1 MENRL
6 FQHSDLGVPQG
17 GICSPL
23 LANIYLHR
31 LDRFWWDKYG
41 NLDRKSK
48 ERRRKLHLGNCGFIR
63 YADDWLMLTNGS
75 KEEAYRL
82 RDELKLELSVE
93 KTHITHVNA
102 GFDFLGSHVQ
112 RYVSKNDR
120 PKMLVTPSHK
130 AQERL
135 KTKAKEI
142 TGRSP

>member
-48 ERRRKLHLGNCGFIR
+48 ERAIQPPSGELWLHSLCR
-63 YADDWLMLTNGS
+63 
-75 KEEAYRL
+75 
-82 RDELKLELSVE
+82 
-93 KTHITHVNA
+93 
-102 GFDFLGSHVQ
+102 
-112 RYVSKNDR
+112 
-120 PKMLVTPSHK
+120 
-130 AQERL
+130 
-135 KTKAKEI
+135 
-142 TGRSP
+142 

>member
-1 MENRL
+1 VHHEILLNCLAERIADRRLLKLITRFLKAGLMENRL

-48 ERRRKLHLGNCGFIR
+48 ERRRKLHLGNCGFVR

-82 RDELKLELSVE
+82 RDEIQTFLRDELKLELSRGE
-93 KTHITHVNA
+93 NA
-102 GFDFLGSHVQ
+102 CYPRQ
-112 RYVSKNDR
+112 
-120 PKMLVTPSHK
+120 
-130 AQERL
+130 
-135 KTKAKEI
+135 
-142 TGRSP
+142 